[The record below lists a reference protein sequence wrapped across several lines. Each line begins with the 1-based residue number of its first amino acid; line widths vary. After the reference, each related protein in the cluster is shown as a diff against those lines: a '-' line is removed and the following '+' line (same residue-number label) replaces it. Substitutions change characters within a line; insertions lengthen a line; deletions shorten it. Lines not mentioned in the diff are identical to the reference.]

1 MGTGEIGGTKPVR
14 ELKNGIK
21 IIGTDLGYGNCKG
34 ANTVLPSGI
43 ISYDTEPVFQGNI
56 LEYDN
61 KYYRLGEG
69 HKAFLA
75 DKSMDDDFY
84 TLNLAV
90 IARELQRV
98 GIYEAKVYLATGL
111 PLTWVRVQRDSF
123 RAYLMKNKEVR
134 FQFNDKE
141 FHIEFTGCSVYPQG
155 YPAVVERIGEFKGT
169 NLLADIGNG
178 TLNVLYIQ
186 NKKPVESKSWT
197 EKVGVNQLIIKA
209 RNAVMDNF
217 GVRIDEGII
226 EQYIRFGKADIS
238 AKYEQLLRQTAT
250 EYTNDI
256 FTALKSYEYDPELM
270 KLYII
275 GGGGCIVKNFGS
287 YDKENVEI
295 VSDICAAVKGYEYLA
310 YMQLR

>member
-1 MGTGEIGGTKPVR
+1 MR

-43 ISYDTEPVFQGNI
+43 IGYDTEPVFQGNI

-84 TLNLAV
+84 ILNLAV

-123 RAYLMKNKEVR
+123 RAYLMKNKEVK
-134 FQFNDKE
+134 FKFNDKE
-141 FHIEFTGCSVYPQG
+141 FHIEFAGCSVYPQG

-197 EKVGVNQLIIKA
+197 EKLGVNQLIIKA

-217 GVRIDEGII
+217 GVKIDEGII
-226 EQYIRFGKADIS
+226 EQYIRFAKADIS
-238 AKYEQLLRQTAT
+238 AKYEQLLRQTAV

-295 VSDICAAVKGYEYLA
+295 ISDICATVKGYEHITYLQMRKEQSDA
-310 YMQLR
+310 

>member
-1 MGTGEIGGTKPVR
+1 MR

-84 TLNLAV
+84 ILNLAV
-90 IARELQRV
+90 IARELHRV

-123 RAYLMKNKEVR
+123 RAYLMKNKEVK
-134 FQFNDKE
+134 FKFNDKE
-141 FHIEFTGCSVYPQG
+141 FHIEFAGCSVYPQG

-197 EKVGVNQLIIKA
+197 EKLGVNQLIIKA

-217 GVRIDEGII
+217 GVKIYEGII
-226 EQYIRFGKADIS
+226 EQYIRFAKADIS
-238 AKYEQLLRQTAT
+238 AKYEQLLWQTAA

-295 VSDICAAVKGYEYLA
+295 ISDICATVKGYEYLA

>member
-1 MGTGEIGGTKPVR
+1 MR

-75 DKSMDDDFY
+75 DKSMDGDFY
-84 TLNLAV
+84 ILNLAV
-90 IARELQRV
+90 IARELHRV

-123 RAYLMKNKEVR
+123 RAYLMKNKEVK
-134 FQFNDKE
+134 FKCNDKE
-141 FHIEFTGCSVYPQG
+141 FHIEFAGCSVYPQG

-197 EKVGVNQLIIKA
+197 EKLGVNQLIIKA

-217 GVRIDEGII
+217 GVKIDEGII
-226 EQYIRFGKADIS
+226 EQYIRFAKADIS
-238 AKYEQLLRQTAT
+238 AKYEQLLRQTAV

-256 FTALKSYEYDPELM
+256 FTGLKSYEYDPELM

-275 GGGGCIVKNFGS
+275 GGGGCIVKNFGT

-295 VSDICAAVKGYEYLA
+295 ISDICATVKGYEYLA

>member
-1 MGTGEIGGTKPVR
+1 MR

-197 EKVGVNQLIIKA
+197 EKLGVNQLIIKA

>member
-1 MGTGEIGGTKPVR
+1 
-14 ELKNGIK
+14 
-21 IIGTDLGYGNCKG
+21 
-34 ANTVLPSGI
+34 
-43 ISYDTEPVFQGNI
+43 
-56 LEYDN
+56 
-61 KYYRLGEG
+61 
-69 HKAFLA
+69 
-75 DKSMDDDFY
+75 MDDDFY
-84 TLNLAV
+84 ILNLAV

-123 RAYLMKNKEVR
+123 RAYLMKNKEVK
-134 FQFNDKE
+134 FKFNDKE
-141 FHIEFTGCSVYPQG
+141 FHIEFAGCSVYPQG
-155 YPAVVERIGEFKGT
+155 YPAVVERVGEFKGT

-197 EKVGVNQLIIKA
+197 EKLGVNQLIIKA

-217 GVRIDEGII
+217 GVKIDEGII
-226 EQYIRFGKADIS
+226 EQYIRFAKADIS
-238 AKYEQLLRQTAT
+238 AKYEQLLRQTAVD
-250 EYTNDI
+250 YTNDI

-295 VSDICAAVKGYEYLA
+295 ISDICATVKGYEYLA

>member
-1 MGTGEIGGTKPVR
+1 MR

-56 LEYDN
+56 LEYNN

-84 TLNLAV
+84 ILNLAV
-90 IARELQRV
+90 IARELRRV

-123 RAYLMKNKEVR
+123 RAYLMKNREVR

-197 EKVGVNQLIIKA
+197 EKLGVNRLIIKA

-217 GVRIDEGII
+217 GIKIDEGII

-238 AKYEQLLRQTAT
+238 AKYEQLLRQTAVD
-250 EYTNDI
+250 YTNDI

-275 GGGGCIVKNFGS
+275 GGGGCIIKNFGS

-295 VSDICAAVKGYEYLA
+295 ISDICAAVKGYEYLA

>member
-1 MGTGEIGGTKPVR
+1 MR

-43 ISYDTEPVFQGNI
+43 ISYDSEPVFQGNI
-56 LEYDN
+56 LEYNN
-61 KYYRLGEG
+61 KFYRVGEG
-69 HKAFLA
+69 HKAFIS
-75 DKSMDDDFY
+75 DKSLDDDFY
-84 TLNLAV
+84 ILNLAV
-90 IARELQRV
+90 IARELHRV

-123 RAYLMKNKEVR
+123 RAYLMKNKEVK
-134 FQFNDKE
+134 FKFNDKE

-197 EKVGVNQLIIKA
+197 EKLGVNQLIIKA

-217 GVRIDEGII
+217 GVKIDEGII
-226 EQYIRFGKADIS
+226 EQYIRFAKADIS
-238 AKYEQLLRQTAT
+238 AKYEQLLRQTAV

-275 GGGGCIVKNFGS
+275 GGGGCIVKNFGA
-287 YDKENVEI
+287 YDKENMEI
-295 VSDICAAVKGYEYLA
+295 ISDICATVKGYEHITYLQ
-310 YMQLR
+310 MRKEQSDV

>member
-1 MGTGEIGGTKPVR
+1 MR

-84 TLNLAV
+84 ILNFAV
-90 IARELQRV
+90 IARELHRV

-123 RAYLMKNKEVR
+123 RAYLMKNKEVK
-134 FQFNDKE
+134 FKFNDKE
-141 FHIEFTGCSVYPQG
+141 FHIEFAGCSVYPQG

-197 EKVGVNQLIIKA
+197 EKLGVNQLIIKA

-217 GVRIDEGII
+217 GVKIDEGII

-295 VSDICAAVKGYEYLA
+295 ISDICAAVKGYEYLA

>member
-1 MGTGEIGGTKPVR
+1 MR

-84 TLNLAV
+84 ILNLAV
-90 IARELQRV
+90 IARELHRV
-98 GIYEAKVYLATGL
+98 GIYEAKIYLATGL

-123 RAYLMKNKEVR
+123 RAYLMKNKDVK
-134 FQFNDKE
+134 FKFNDKE
-141 FHIEFTGCSVYPQG
+141 FHIEFAGCSVYPQG

-197 EKVGVNQLIIKA
+197 EKLGVNQLIIKA

-217 GVRIDEGII
+217 GVKIDEGII
-226 EQYIRFGKADIS
+226 EQYIRFAKADIS
-238 AKYEQLLRQTAT
+238 AKYEQLLRQTAV

-275 GGGGCIVKNFGS
+275 GGGGCIVKNFGT

-295 VSDICAAVKGYEYLA
+295 TSDICATVKGYEHITYLQ
-310 YMQLR
+310 MRKEQSDV